1 MQARIA
7 CALGLLFVSLATSCH
22 SSTSDDKRTSQVRH
36 DAVSGARGP
45 SMTPL
50 KDGAQFTSRITHPY
64 FPLSTVHY
72 AELRSDD
79 EFVVREVLPDTRT
92 IAGVDCTVLA
102 EKEHEGD
109 AVKEISYNFFAQ
121 DTLGNVYY
129 FGEEVDEYKDGKV
142 SGHGGAWL
150 VGKNATEP
158 CVFMPAQLTVG
169 LGFKNENSPPAA
181 EEWNEIVDRL
191 WLKHRGVQPGL
202 DRLRLTAGDRF
213 LRRNAADRRRIDG
226 VPVSR
231 SGARPAAAGAFG
243 RPRRHR
249 VVRVGRTVIREETFA
264 RRHCRRARV
273 RLEKSGCEDLAGRF
287 TGRRRGG
294 HRAANRRGP
303 RFRIEIGGALDV
315 GIDALIRLRAELR
328 HQLGIFRRQP
338 CELHRQID
346 RALQRRIVDHVRGR

>member
-7 CALGLLFVSLATSCH
+7 CALGLLFASLATSCH

-181 EEWNEIVDRL
+181 EEWNEIEATD
-191 WLKHRGVQPGL
+191 
-202 DRLRLTAGDRF
+202 
-213 LRRNAADRRRIDG
+213 
-226 VPVSR
+226 
-231 SGARPAAAGAFG
+231 
-243 RPRRHR
+243 
-249 VVRVGRTVIREETFA
+249 
-264 RRHCRRARV
+264 
-273 RLEKSGCEDLAGRF
+273 
-287 TGRRRGG
+287 
-294 HRAANRRGP
+294 
-303 RFRIEIGGALDV
+303 
-315 GIDALIRLRAELR
+315 AELEVPSGKYR
-328 HQLGIFRRQP
+328 DVLVIKEADKPGKWKERKYYAKGVGLISENR
-338 CELHRQID
+338 ELNLVTSR
-346 RALQRRIVDHVRGR
+346 